1 MQPWLRHPTAEI
13 VTGRTRPAPRRRI
26 AAHALIVDFSLL
38 LLSAC
43 STAHTPIPAHPTV
56 APVASPPSGPAS
68 VTSAVASASPTP
80 APCPTSPLP
89 GSSTGLQAIGSSL
102 VEWNAHH
109 DADSAHPGWYL
120 PAATDAPD
128 RYTDLTCSADGH
140 VTGYVMNFKPPLF
153 PSDAD
158 HVLASELPPDA
169 ASTSTTRGVSCET
182 RVYTSRELATVLPS
196 KDPDGIVTAVTYSFA
211 GSDGSVQ
218 LYRFVLSASIA
229 SGC

>member
-1 MQPWLRHPTAEI
+1 MRAAHSPSA
-13 VTGRTRPAPRRRI
+13 GRLRRRI
-26 AAHALIVDFSLL
+26 AAHALIVDCSLL

-43 STAHTPIPAHPTV
+43 SSAHTPIPVHTTV

-68 VTSAVASASPTP
+68 VTSAAASASPTP
-80 APCPTSPLP
+80 AACPTSPVP
-89 GSSTGLQAIGSSL
+89 ASSTGLQAIGSSL

-109 DADSAHPGWYL
+109 DADAAHPGWYL

-128 RYTDLTCSADGH
+128 RYTNLTCSADGH
-140 VTGYVMNFKPPLF
+140 VTGYVMNFKPPLM

-158 HVLASELPPDA
+158 PVLTTELPPDA
-169 ASTSTTRGVSCET
+169 ASTSTTRGTSCET
-182 RVYTSRELATVLPS
+182 RAYTSRMLATALTP
-196 KDPDGIVTAVTYSFA
+196 KDPDGIVTAVIHSFA